1 MNSLVANI
9 RKTKSK
15 GLCVLFINSGFNLR
29 PTDIAA
35 AIGLNQFKRLNHLI
49 TDPRQ
54 QEYFKSKYFTFEG
67 KTENIPQDLID
78 KIK

>member
-1 MNSLVANI
+1 MKLDTGTSP
-9 RKTKSK
+9 KQFKK
-15 GLCVLFINSGFNLR
+15 INAEEFFQL
-29 PTDIAA
+29 
-35 AIGLNQFKRLNHLI
+35 QFKRLNHLI

>member
-1 MNSLVANI
+1 
-9 RKTKSK
+9 
-15 GLCVLFINSGFNLR
+15 
-29 PTDIAA
+29 
-35 AIGLNQFKRLNHLI
+35 LI